1 MKSKAYQENGENIS
15 CFTMSKMIPALK
27 EEYPWLAEVDS
38 SALNYS
44 LRALDAAYQN
54 FFRRVKKGEKPG
66 FPKFH
71 SRYAGSQSYQTQN
84 IRNRIRIEG
93 DRIRLP
99 KLGLVKIK
107 VHRPVEGEIKSAT
120 IRRTS
125 GGRYQVSLNV
135 VCEIEPKENAG
146 GEVGISLNAGG
157 FCASDGAV
165 VNNPQYL
172 EKTLVRLA
180 REQKKL
186 SRMEIGSANRAKQ
199 VAKVAK
205 LYERVSNQRKDF
217 QHKQSVALVRENKTI
232 YMEKIPVKDVI
243 EKKTGSREM
252 SDMAIGSFC
261 NMVNYKAKLYGG
273 AVVDVPTELLSAGIG
288 GENSVSRAKGVLEKG
303 QELNIDK

>member
-1 MKSKAYQENGENIS
+1 MEHICGMVYRIYPNKEQEQMIEQTFGCTRFIYNYFLDMKSKAYQENGENIS

-107 VHRPVEGEIKSAT
+107 VHRPVEGEI
-120 IRRTS
+120 
-125 GGRYQVSLNV
+125 
-135 VCEIEPKENAG
+135 
-146 GEVGISLNAGG
+146 
-157 FCASDGAV
+157 
-165 VNNPQYL
+165 
-172 EKTLVRLA
+172 
-180 REQKKL
+180 
-186 SRMEIGSANRAKQ
+186 
-199 VAKVAK
+199 
-205 LYERVSNQRKDF
+205 
-217 QHKQSVALVRENKTI
+217 
-232 YMEKIPVKDVI
+232 
-243 EKKTGSREM
+243 
-252 SDMAIGSFC
+252 
-261 NMVNYKAKLYGG
+261 
-273 AVVDVPTELLSAGIG
+273 
-288 GENSVSRAKGVLEKG
+288 
-303 QELNIDK
+303 